1 MTSSNFKDKELA
13 ILREA
18 VDKAE
23 ERSGKK
29 IAQSEE
35 VKQIMNI
42 VENFLRLKKLVCY
55 GGTAINNIL
64 PVQDQFYNKN
74 IEIPDYDFY
83 SANALSD
90 AKELADI
97 YNKAGYQEVTASAG
111 VHHGTFKVFV
121 NFIPVAD
128 ITQLTPELFKAV
140 KNQAIKVNGIL
151 YAPPDFL
158 RMAMYLELSRPDGD
172 VSRWEKVLKRLIL
185 LNKNYPIT
193 NERCKYDTF
202 MRDFTNKSK
211 SKDTENIF
219 EIVKDSIID
228 QGLVF
233 FGSYANSLYSRY
245 MPKKLRKKFL
255 RVPDFDVLS
264 EDPETSAIIIKE
276 RLLDEGEKN
285 ITIIKKPGIGE
296 VIAPHYEII
305 IGDESVCFIY
315 KPLACHSYNTI
326 KIGRNVVKI
335 ATIDTMLSFYL
346 AFIYA
351 DRPYYDKDR
360 IICMAKYLFLTQ
372 SKNRL
377 EQKGLLKRFSINCY
391 GHQTTLDEIRSEKT
405 RKFKELSKNR
415 NSKEYEE
422 YFLRY
427 IPGEKGKTPKK
438 GKKHKRATNKRKKT
452 KKIRIQNNKKTKT
465 IKRIK
470 VKKVKKR
477 KSNKILNIEM

>member
-305 IGDESVCFIY
+305 IGDETVCFIY

-326 KIGRNVVKI
+326 KIGRNIVKI

-346 AFIYA
+346 AFLYA

-470 VKKVKKR
+470 VKKR

>member
-42 VENFLRLKKLVCY
+42 VENFLRFKKLVCY

-305 IGDESVCFIY
+305 IGDETVCFIY

-326 KIGRNVVKI
+326 KIGHNIVKI

-346 AFIYA
+346 AFLYA

>member
-1 MTSSNFKDKELA
+1 MISSNFENKELS

-35 VKQIMNI
+35 VKEIMNI

-83 SANALSD
+83 SSNALSH
-90 AKELADI
+90 AKELANI
-97 YNKAGYQEVTASAG
+97 YNKSGYQEVTASAG

-140 KNQAIKVNGIL
+140 KNEAIKVNGIL

-185 LNKNYPIT
+185 LNKNYPIR

-202 MRDFTNKSK
+202 MRDFTNKVK
-211 SKDTENIF
+211 SKDTKNIF
-219 EIVKDSIID
+219 EIVKESIID

-245 MPKKLRKKFL
+245 MPKKLRKNFL

-285 ITIIKKPGIGE
+285 ISIIKKPGIGE

-305 IGDESVCFIY
+305 IGNETVCFIY

-346 AFIYA
+346 AFLYA
-351 DRPYYDKDR
+351 DRPYYDKNR

-377 EQKGLLKRFSINCY
+377 QQKGLLKRFSINCY
-391 GHQTTLDEIRSEKT
+391 GHQTTLDEIRAEKT
-405 RKFKELSKNR
+405 RKYKELNKKK

-427 IPGEKGKTPKK
+427 IPSDKNDKTYKKGKTATKK
-438 GKKHKRATNKRKKT
+438 TKNT
-452 KKIRIQNNKKTKT
+452 KKIRFQNKKKPQRT
-465 IKRIK
+465 KRIK
-470 VKKVKKR
+470 IKKR
-477 KSNKILNIEM
+477 KSNKVLNIDM

>member
-305 IGDESVCFIY
+305 IGDETVCFIY

>member
-140 KNQAIKVNGIL
+140 NNKAIKVNGIL

-305 IGDESVCFIY
+305 IGDETVCFIY

-346 AFIYA
+346 AFLYA

-470 VKKVKKR
+470 VKKR